1 VREDG
6 RWNIVMPFALVA
18 DMNETM
24 IYAHLEFIWRL
35 VAITLI
41 SVKFFETLQS
51 CSESE
56 TPCPRRIYR
65 RVLTVH

>member
-1 VREDG
+1 MLAKLGGKEENWVREDG
-6 RWNIVMPFALVA
+6 GWDIIMPFALVA

-41 SVKFFETLQS
+41 FVKLFETL
-51 CSESE
+51 
-56 TPCPRRIYR
+56 
-65 RVLTVH
+65 

>member
-1 VREDG
+1 MREDG
-6 RWNIVMPFALVA
+6 GWDIVMPFALVA

-41 SVKFFETLQS
+41 FVKLFETL
-51 CSESE
+51 
-56 TPCPRRIYR
+56 
-65 RVLTVH
+65 